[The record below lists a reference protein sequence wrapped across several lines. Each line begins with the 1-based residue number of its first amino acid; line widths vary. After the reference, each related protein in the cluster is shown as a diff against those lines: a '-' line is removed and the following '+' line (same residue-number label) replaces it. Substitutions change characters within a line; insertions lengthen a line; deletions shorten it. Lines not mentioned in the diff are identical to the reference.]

1 MDFGI
6 GCELVHPS
14 VTMVQILRA
23 VGLMAAIIVGTD
35 DEIESQLSNEMWNLY
50 YCTHYEP
57 LPKKWTLESQRN
69 STRPHIVD
77 SKINR
82 RPRLVD
88 SNKYP

>member
-1 MDFGI
+1 MFTFD
-6 GCELVHPS
+6 VV
-14 VTMVQILRA
+14 VTL
-23 VGLMAAIIVGTD
+23 
-35 DEIESQLSNEMWNLY
+35 LY
-50 YCTHYEP
+50 MTGKMIEP

-82 RPRLVD
+82 RPCLVD